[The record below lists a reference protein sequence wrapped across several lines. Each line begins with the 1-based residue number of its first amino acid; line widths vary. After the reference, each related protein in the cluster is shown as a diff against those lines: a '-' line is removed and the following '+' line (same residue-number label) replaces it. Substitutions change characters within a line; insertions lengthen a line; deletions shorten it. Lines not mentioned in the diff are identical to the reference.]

1 MRSNTETAL
10 HGAEWRAWQKYQ
22 DGAKNWWTGAT
33 DLGVEGVWKWARSGE
48 IVGDFVWGEGEPGTG
63 IGWDCMLLHYSETYL
78 GWDCPCTDTSRYPI
92 CQFQL

>member
-1 MRSNTETAL
+1 MRVEKTGGGSGEI
-10 HGAEWRAWQKYQ
+10 GKKWRDCQKYQ

-63 IGWDCMLLHYSETYL
+63 KLGLHVAAL
-78 GWDCPCTDTSRYPI
+78 
-92 CQFQL
+92 Q